1 MDELT
6 YPFNVENIIRNKKR
20 LKKELLVQD
29 IKLEKNIAIL
39 GGSTTSE
46 VKNMLE
52 LFLLNYGIKPNFYES
67 EYNMFYEDALFG
79 NPELDNFKPDII
91 YIHTNVR
98 NILDFPSVLDT
109 EGDIDLKYNKVI
121 TKYKSIWDKLLEKFD
136 CLLIQ
141 NNFEYPGLRLLGNK
155 DVSDIHGGVNFINR
169 VNEYFYEYARNND
182 RFYINDINYVSA
194 CFGLDEW
201 LNDFYWYMYKYAVSV
216 PAIPYL
222 AFNLAKIIKSLYGK
236 NKKAIA
242 VDLDNTLWGGV
253 IGDDG
258 VEKLNVGVEIPSGQ
272 VYYYFQKYLND
283 LKSLGVILNVVSK
296 NNEDIALVGLNHQE
310 NFLHQKD
317 FIKIKANW
325 NPKNVNIMNIA
336 KELNIGADSFL
347 FIDDNPAERKIV
359 KDYIKGIAAPD
370 IKNPEDYIKLIDR
383 NGYFEVTVLSE
394 EDLKKNDLYKAN
406 LKREELESTFENYEE
421 YLYSLKMKAEIR
433 EFKPIYLER
442 ISQLTN
448 KSNQFNLTTKRYTL
462 ADIEAIQESS
472 EYITLYGRLSDIFG
486 DSGVVSIVIGHI
498 NGDVLDIDLW
508 IMSCRVL
515 KRDMEIAM
523 MDELIKVAEEKGIK
537 TIHGYYYP
545 TNKNKMVENFYDNQ
559 GFKIIN
565 EDELHNKE
573 YILDV
578 NSYEVRNKVIEV
590 NKNE

>member
-523 MDELIKVAEEKGIK
+523 MDELIKAAEEKGIK